1 MTSHASPG
9 YEIDIQDV
17 EYLRHGDRPLLARL
31 FTPRGNGPFPLIVEL
46 HGGAWCRGD
55 RMSDTI
61 MNEPLARSGVVVAA
75 LDFRMPPE
83 ASYPGSLVDISYA
96 IRWFKSRAAQ
106 FRSRPELVGVM
117 GASSGAHQAML
128 LAMKPRDP
136 KYAALPLPAGGSI
149 PAGSSDF
156 DGRVRCAVLCWPV
169 IDPLSRYRYAK
180 NLKAGGQPYP
190 EVVDRVLPSHDEYWR
205 SEEAMAEGNPTLALE
220 RGESVETPPVL
231 YMQGTRDMAHPRPD
245 LDRFVAQYR
254 KAGGQ
259 VDLEL
264 LEGEAEGYINRK
276 PASPAVER
284 TISRIVEF
292 VHKQLG

>member
-1 MTSHASPG
+1 MTTQAPAG
-9 YEIDIQDV
+9 YEIDVKDV
-17 EYLRHGDRPLLARL
+17 EYLRHGDRPLLARMFL
-31 FTPRGNGPFPLIVEL
+31 PRGTGPFPIIVEL

-75 LDFRMPPE
+75 LDFRQPPE

-96 IRWFKSRAAQ
+96 IRWLKSRAAE
-106 FRSRPELVGVM
+106 FHGRPDLVGIM

-128 LAMKPRDP
+128 LAMKPRDAQH
-136 KYAALPLPAGGSI
+136 AALPLPAG
-149 PAGSSDF
+149 AAEV
-156 DGRVRCAVLCWPV
+156 DGTVRCAVLCWPV

-180 NLKAGGQPYP
+180 ALKAGGPPYP
-190 EVVDRVLPSHDEYWR
+190 EVVDRVLPGHDAYWR
-205 SEEAMAEGNPTLALE
+205 TEDAMAEGNPTLVLE
-220 RGESVETPPVL
+220 RGEPVETPPVI
-231 YMQGTRDMAHPRPD
+231 YIQGTRDMAHPRPD

-254 KAGGQ
+254 KIGGH

-264 LEGEAEGYINRK
+264 MEGETEGYINKK
-276 PASPAVER
+276 PASSAVDR
-284 TISRIVEF
+284 TIARIIEF